1 MFQQPWFTMIM
12 GLVGTLLFL
21 LIVSVLTRTFPP
33 SKPETV
39 GLRDN
44 SLQNCGSKP
53 NCVCSLQ
60 NDSAHGIAPFQIRE
74 NVNSSMEKLSKIIR
88 SMNGARIIFSREDY
102 LYAEFK
108 TSFFGFIDDV
118 EFHVNKSANRI
129 EVRSASRLGYSDLG
143 LNRSRVESIRVKYL
157 AD

>member
-1 MFQQPWFTMIM
+1 MIQQPWFPMIM

>member
-1 MFQQPWFTMIM
+1 MIQQPWFPMTM

-88 SMNGARIIFSREDY
+88 SMSGARIISNRKDY

-108 TSFFGFIDDV
+108 TAFFGFIDDV
-118 EFHVNKSANRI
+118 EFHVNESANQI

-143 LNRSRVESIRVKYL
+143 LNRSRVESIRERYL
-157 AD
+157 AN

>member
-1 MFQQPWFTMIM
+1 MIM
-12 GLVGTLLFL
+12 GLVGTLLFF

-53 NCVCSLQ
+53 NCVCSIQ
-60 NDSAHGIAPFQIRE
+60 NDSVHGIAPFQIRE
-74 NVNSSMEKLSKIIR
+74 NVNSSMEKLSKIIQ
-88 SMNGARIIFSREDY
+88 SMNGARIISSQEGY

-118 EFHVNKSANRI
+118 EFHVNESANSI

-143 LNRSRVESIRVKYL
+143 LNRSRLESIRKKYL
-157 AD
+157 AN

>member
-1 MFQQPWFTMIM
+1 
-12 GLVGTLLFL
+12 
-21 LIVSVLTRTFPP
+21 
-33 SKPETV
+33 
-39 GLRDN
+39 
-44 SLQNCGSKP
+44 
-53 NCVCSLQ
+53 
-60 NDSAHGIAPFQIRE
+60 
-74 NVNSSMEKLSKIIR
+74 MEKLSKIIL
-88 SMNGARIIFSREDY
+88 SMAGTKIIAQQDGY

-118 EFHVNKSANRI
+118 EFHVNESANRI

>member
-1 MFQQPWFTMIM
+1 MIQQPWFPMIM

-60 NDSAHGIAPFQIRE
+60 KDSTHGIAPFQIRE

-88 SMNGARIIFSREDY
+88 SMNGARIISNRENY

-118 EFHVNKSANRI
+118 EFHANESANQI

-143 LNRSRVESIRVKYL
+143 LNRSRVESIRERYL
-157 AD
+157 AN

>member
-1 MFQQPWFTMIM
+1 MIQQPWLPMIM
-12 GLVGTLLFL
+12 GLVGTLLFF

-60 NDSAHGIAPFQIRE
+60 NDSVHGIAPFQIRE
-74 NVNSSMEKLSKIIR
+74 NVNSSMEKLSKIIQ
-88 SMNGARIIFSREDY
+88 SMNGARIISSQDGY

-118 EFHVNKSANRI
+118 EFHVNESANRI

-143 LNRSRVESIRVKYL
+143 LNRSRLESIRKKYL
-157 AD
+157 AN

>member
-1 MFQQPWFTMIM
+1 MIQQPWLPMIM
-12 GLVGTLLFL
+12 GLVGTLLFF

-33 SKPETV
+33 SKPLTV

-53 NCVCSLQ
+53 NCVCSIQ
-60 NDSAHGIAPFQIRE
+60 NDSVHGIAPFQIRE
-74 NVNSSMEKLSKIIR
+74 NVNSSMEKLSKIIQ
-88 SMNGARIIFSREDY
+88 SMNGARIISSQEGY

-118 EFHVNKSANRI
+118 EFHVNESANRI

-143 LNRSRVESIRVKYL
+143 LNRSRLESIRKKYL
-157 AD
+157 AN